1 MQVELICLLFLVIM
15 AILYAGNC
23 GGADGKRISTVVI
36 CLVVV
41 MLFCYMRVKRS
52 GGSIWEGYVNY
63 APTSYNLGTCGGIK
77 YSGNSDIMPVY
88 KNYDGLIL
96 KSDPRPNVPLV
107 SDVTIF
113 SPVGDGIKL
122 TEDPVS
128 YSFNTVNDKPNSPKH
143 MFMLANNQVSWDC
156 CPSTYSTDRGCVCV
170 TKDQVDMINKR
181 KGNRTTDIYPN
192 I

>member
-1 MQVELICLLFLVIM
+1 MQVELILLLFLVIL

-23 GGADGKRISTVVI
+23 GDTSGKRITTIVI
-36 CLVVV
+36 CLVVII
-41 MLFCYMRVKRS
+41 LFCYMRVKRS
-52 GGSIWEGYVNY
+52 GSIWEGYVNY

-88 KNYDGLIL
+88 KNYDGLVL

-128 YSFNTVNDKPNSPKH
+128 YTFNTVNDKPDSPRH
-143 MFMLANNQVSWDC
+143 LFMLANNQVSWDC